1 MPTKLG
7 SAPMIRL
14 RQAVIAATN
23 LTETVAELRDAFG
36 LTVCFRDPGVA
47 EFGLTNALMPIG
59 DQLLEV
65 VSPQHPGTAAGR
77 LIERRGG
84 NCGYMVMFEVD
95 DLDRRMDLAREQGV
109 RTVWSGDII
118 EHPVSIRG
126 RHLHPKDVGAIIS
139 LDETEP
145 WGSWHWA
152 GPAWSAHR
160 DVSVVTAI
168 AGVTIGSDDVAAT
181 TQRWND
187 LELTVGL
194 TATSSGP
201 AGPGLDAIELVAA
214 DRQLA
219 RTSVTVAGVEFRL
232 V

>member
-1 MPTKLG
+1 
-7 SAPMIRL
+7 MIRL
-14 RQAVIAATN
+14 RQAVIATTDLNAT
-23 LTETVAELRDAFG
+23 VDELCATLG
-36 LTVCFRDPGVA
+36 LAVCFRDPGVA
-47 EFGLTNALMPIG
+47 EFGLVNALMPIG

-84 NCGYMVMFEVD
+84 NCGYMAMFEVD
-95 DLDRRMDLAREQGV
+95 DLDRRMDLAGAQGV
-109 RTVWSGDII
+109 RTVWSGDIA

-139 LDETEP
+139 LDETDP

-160 DVSVVTAI
+160 EVSVVTAI
-168 AGVTIGSDDVAAT
+168 AGVVVGTDDIGA
-181 TQRWND
+181 TQRRWEQ
-187 LELTVGL
+187 LELNVGIR
-194 TATSSGP
+194 AAP
-201 AGPGLDAIELVAA
+201 AGAHGPGLDAIELVAA
-214 DRQLA
+214 DRRRAGTTL
-219 RTSVTVAGVEFRL
+219 VVAGIDFRL

>member
-1 MPTKLG
+1 
-7 SAPMIRL
+7 MIRL

-23 LTETVAELRDAFG
+23 LSDTVDELCDTFG

-47 EFGLTNALMPIG
+47 EFGLANALMPIG
-59 DQLLEV
+59 DQFLEV

-109 RTVWSGDII
+109 RTVWSGDLT

-168 AGVTIGSDDVAAT
+168 AGVSIGSSDVAAT
-181 TQRWND
+181 AQRWRD
-187 LELTVGL
+187 IELTVGL
-194 TATSSGP
+194 TATSGGP
-201 AGPGLDAIELVAA
+201 QGTGVEVIELVAA
-214 DRQLA
+214 DRQ
-219 RTSVTVAGVEFRL
+219 RSGTSVTVAGVEFRL